1 MEQDM
6 TIEEAEDILMYEDP
20 PKKNRA
26 WSATKWVTRSF
37 LSMCILFV
45 NFVTISF
52 FIMLGLLFIIG

>member
-1 MEQDM
+1 M
-6 TIEEAEDILMYEDP
+6 TIQEAEDILMYEDIEP

-26 WSATKWVTRSF
+26 WSVTKWVTRSF

-52 FIMLGLLFIIG
+52 FVMLGLLFIIG